1 LTEGVYSNGLPHPSR
16 RMRLRIATEL
26 GGVVVLT
33 IAFLVFCELWMP
45 NWLNTGTYVGLA
57 LVALGPIL
65 FKRHEIEEKIW
76 GPPES
81 PEFDRIRRCTLGMFA
96 LTVPPVVLFFII
108 GFAARHWLPW
118 LQPWLFQGQPPCDM
132 ISVHFFITL
141 FFYVLWA
148 LLQQTLFQFYLL
160 GRLRALLPYARP
172 MLLSVVVGIA
182 YGLVHLPEGGR
193 ITVVTIIGGIFWSY
207 SYYRDRY
214 VLPLAISHMLL
225 ATTFFYWVLGQ
236 DFAGSLVRQFY
247 K

>member
-1 LTEGVYSNGLPHPSR
+1 
-16 RMRLRIATEL
+16 MRLRIAMEL
-26 GGVVVLT
+26 AGVAALTVV
-33 IAFLVFCELWMP
+33 FLVLCALWMP

-81 PEFDRIRRCTLGMFA
+81 PDFDRIRRCTLGMSA
-96 LTVPPVVLFFII
+96 LTIPPVLLFFVI
-108 GFAARHWLPW
+108 GFAARHWLPS
-118 LQPWLFQGQPPCDM
+118 LQPWLFQGEPPCAM
-132 ISVHFFITL
+132 FSLNFFITL
-141 FFYVLWA
+141 CFYIMWA

-172 MLLSVVVGIA
+172 ILLSTVVGIA

-193 ITVVTIIGGIFWSY
+193 ITVVTIIGGICWSY

-214 VLPLAISHMLL
+214 VLPLAVSHMLL

-236 DFAGSLVRQFY
+236 DFAKTLIPQFLR
-247 K
+247 